1 MIICFLGYFVFL
13 PWGSDYPSLQIPSKS
28 TFLFIDFLKF
38 RFHLLLAYTPR
49 PPDTTTPM
57 SENTTTSA
65 LFLENVGTT
74 AVSPGNSTSD
84 PIGCPFLYDWCYY
97 VPRVKLGQ
105 YIMASVIITSGFTV
119 GNVICYSIYSKKLG
133 ERPQGTM
140 MGIFTSAGSLARTV
154 GPIAVGFLYKHWG
167 PRVMMIFMLVV
178 VFTAIIVVFRN
189 FKCLYIPRE
198 VPEEFDDDEE
208 EEKKNEP
215 DGNDEENTIDA
226 TQDNR
231 FTSINDSD

>member
-13 PWGSDYPSLQIPSKS
+13 PWGTDFPSIQIPSKS
-28 TFLFIDFLKF
+28 TFLFIG
-38 RFHLLLAYTPR
+38 
-49 PPDTTTPM
+49 
-57 SENTTTSA
+57 
-65 LFLENVGTT
+65 FLEVWFDSFLAFTPIPENLSSSTVPPET
-74 AVSPGNSTSD
+74 STSD
-84 PIGCPFLYDWCYY
+84 PIGCPLLYDWCYY

-105 YIMASVIITSGFTV
+105 YIMASVIITSGFTI

-178 VFTAIIVVFRN
+178 VSTAIVTTIVN
-189 FKCLYIPRE
+189 FKRLYIERE
-198 VPEEFDDDEE
+198 VPEDFDDSDDA
-208 EEKKNEP
+208 EP
-215 DGNDEENTIDA
+215 AGSDEENEID
-226 TQDNR
+226 TTEDNR
-231 FTSINDSD
+231 FTGINDSD